1 MTIQYLKDGN
11 FKWNS
16 ESAQRELLKYL
27 FYNYSEQPVAL
38 NTLPKKLDSSRIQE
52 DNVTSSKRS
61 FGIKTYEKILNS
73 AIKKIAKIPLSALD
87 DYINVDD
94 KTKTLLNLIDSDFT
108 IGDMA
113 DENASNVALG
123 DEGSNV
129 DRAEKFKEGLS
140 DKEVEEVLK
149 EAEIKTVKTKDG
161 GEFKSWILDETEER
175 KIKKIK
181 NIGYRRVTT
190 KESAIDKRQ
199 SRRKVISFSGGSK
212 TADVK
217 QTTRRGEPD
226 LNATEYTRG
235 TDKVNYSKKVIE
247 NPKKGL
253 ESKWNKMEV
262 ILSKNPLVQNALSIK
277 STTMS
282 NKDIVKRTELQKEK
296 TKEIL
301 EAIDDFFVYEEKLID
316 GKIKN
321 VRQETVTRLFSPRI
335 LSLLNTLE
343 KDDDPKGHQ
352 KGYIK
357 IQEITKRIQENSKLI
372 DSVYALE
379 EKLDISSFFND
390 DKQVKTIL
398 DLIEKTKL
406 NVDIKELKL
415 AKNIKSRKLLDKLFA
430 EIDREI
436 TKKAKSFTNDLKA
449 LERYMK
455 QRQSALNKL
464 LESKK
469 EEKEEFVNKNY
480 DYSTQKDMIDYNSSN
495 KAKELFDD
503 IESQAKKIFT
513 KQIKNLGA
521 IYELTLQVKKTE
533 AGKYIPTI
541 EATKIKTISISS
553 SLKGDTKQRR
563 IVSDNLKADDKRDL
577 AKLFRMISKRR
588 RALDR
593 IEGISG

>member
-1 MTIQYLKDGN
+1 
-11 FKWNS
+11 
-16 ESAQRELLKYL
+16 
-27 FYNYSEQPVAL
+27 
-38 NTLPKKLDSSRIQE
+38 
-52 DNVTSSKRS
+52 
-61 FGIKTYEKILNS
+61 
-73 AIKKIAKIPLSALD
+73 
-87 DYINVDD
+87 
-94 KTKTLLNLIDSDFT
+94 
-108 IGDMA
+108 
-113 DENASNVALG
+113 
-123 DEGSNV
+123 
-129 DRAEKFKEGLS
+129 
-140 DKEVEEVLK
+140 
-149 EAEIKTVKTKDG
+149 
-161 GEFKSWILDETEER
+161 
-175 KIKKIK
+175 
-181 NIGYRRVTT
+181 
-190 KESAIDKRQ
+190 
-199 SRRKVISFSGGSK
+199 
-212 TADVK
+212 
-217 QTTRRGEPD
+217 
-226 LNATEYTRG
+226 
-235 TDKVNYSKKVIE
+235 
-247 NPKKGL
+247 
-253 ESKWNKMEV
+253 MEV

>member
-1 MTIQYLKDGN
+1 M
-11 FKWNS
+11 
-16 ESAQRELLKYL
+16 
-27 FYNYSEQPVAL
+27 
-38 NTLPKKLDSSRIQE
+38 
-52 DNVTSSKRS
+52 
-61 FGIKTYEKILNS
+61 
-73 AIKKIAKIPLSALD
+73 
-87 DYINVDD
+87 
-94 KTKTLLNLIDSDFT
+94 
-108 IGDMA
+108 
-113 DENASNVALG
+113 
-123 DEGSNV
+123 
-129 DRAEKFKEGLS
+129 
-140 DKEVEEVLK
+140 
-149 EAEIKTVKTKDG
+149 
-161 GEFKSWILDETEER
+161 
-175 KIKKIK
+175 
-181 NIGYRRVTT
+181 
-190 KESAIDKRQ
+190 
-199 SRRKVISFSGGSK
+199 
-212 TADVK
+212 
-217 QTTRRGEPD
+217 
-226 LNATEYTRG
+226 
-235 TDKVNYSKKVIE
+235 
-247 NPKKGL
+247 
-253 ESKWNKMEV
+253 
-262 ILSKNPLVQNALSIK
+262 
-277 STTMS
+277 
-282 NKDIVKRTELQKEK
+282 
-296 TKEIL
+296 
-301 EAIDDFFVYEEKLID
+301 
-316 GKIKN
+316 
-321 VRQETVTRLFSPRI
+321 RQETVTRLFSPRI

-480 DYSTQKDMIDYNSSN
+480 DYSTQKDMIDYKSSN

-553 SLKGDTKQRR
+553 SLKGDTKQRT

>member
-1 MTIQYLKDGN
+1 
-11 FKWNS
+11 
-16 ESAQRELLKYL
+16 
-27 FYNYSEQPVAL
+27 
-38 NTLPKKLDSSRIQE
+38 
-52 DNVTSSKRS
+52 
-61 FGIKTYEKILNS
+61 
-73 AIKKIAKIPLSALD
+73 
-87 DYINVDD
+87 
-94 KTKTLLNLIDSDFT
+94 
-108 IGDMA
+108 
-113 DENASNVALG
+113 
-123 DEGSNV
+123 
-129 DRAEKFKEGLS
+129 
-140 DKEVEEVLK
+140 
-149 EAEIKTVKTKDG
+149 
-161 GEFKSWILDETEER
+161 
-175 KIKKIK
+175 
-181 NIGYRRVTT
+181 
-190 KESAIDKRQ
+190 
-199 SRRKVISFSGGSK
+199 
-212 TADVK
+212 
-217 QTTRRGEPD
+217 
-226 LNATEYTRG
+226 
-235 TDKVNYSKKVIE
+235 
-247 NPKKGL
+247 
-253 ESKWNKMEV
+253 MEV

-495 KAKELFDD
+495 KAKELFDN

-513 KQIKNLGA
+513 KQIKDLGA

-533 AGKYIPTI
+533 KGKYIPTI

>member
-27 FYNYSEQPVAL
+27 FYNYSEQPVVL

-129 DRAEKFKEGLS
+129 DRMEQFKEGLS

-161 GEFKSWILDETEER
+161 GEFKSWTLDETEER

-226 LNATEYTRG
+226 LNATEYSKG
-235 TDKVNYSKKVIE
+235 KDKNLRL
-247 NPKKGL
+247 GL
-253 ESKWNKMEV
+253 ESKWNKIEV
-262 ILSKNPLVQNALSIK
+262 ILNKNPLVQNALSIK

-296 TKEIL
+296 IKEIL

-513 KQIKNLGA
+513 KQIKDLGA

-533 AGKYIPTI
+533 KGKYIPTI

-553 SLKGDTKQRR
+553 SLKGDAKQRR

-577 AKLFRMISKRR
+577 VKLFRTISKRR

>member
-27 FYNYSEQPVAL
+27 FYNYSDQPVAL

-73 AIKKIAKIPLSALD
+73 AIKKIANIPLSALN
-87 DYINVDD
+87 DYINVND

-129 DRAEKFKEGLS
+129 DRMEKFKEGLS
-140 DKEVEEVLK
+140 NKEVEEVLK
-149 EAEIKTVKTKDG
+149 EAKIKTVKTKDG
-161 GEFKSWILDETEER
+161 GEFKSWTLDESEER

-181 NIGYRRVTT
+181 SIGYRRVTT
-190 KESAIDKRQ
+190 KESGIDKQQ
-199 SRRKVISFSGGSK
+199 SRRKVISSSGGSK

-235 TDKVNYSKKVIE
+235 QDE

-253 ESKWNKMEV
+253 ESKWDKTEV
-262 ILSKNPLVQNALSIK
+262 ILSKNPLVQNALSVK
-277 STTMS
+277 SVTMS
-282 NKDIVKRTELQKEK
+282 NKEINKRVKLRLKQVE
-296 TKEIL
+296 EIL

-316 GKIKN
+316 GKIKT
-321 VRQETVTRLFSPRI
+321 VKQETVTRLFSPRI
-335 LSLLNTLE
+335 LSLLNTFE
-343 KDDDPKGHQ
+343 QDDDPKGRQ

-357 IQEITKRIQENSKLI
+357 IRETTKRIQENSKLI

-390 DKQVKTIL
+390 DNQVKTIL

-415 AKNIKSRKLLDKLFA
+415 AKNIQSRKLLDKLFA

-449 LERYMK
+449 LEKYMK
-455 QRQSALNKL
+455 QRKSELDKL
-464 LESKK
+464 IESKK
-469 EEKEEFVNKNY
+469 EEKEKFVDKNY

-513 KQIKNLGA
+513 KQIKDLGA

-533 AGKYIPTI
+533 KGKYTPTI

-553 SLKGDTKQRR
+553 SLKGDTKTRR
-563 IVSDNLKADDKRDL
+563 IVSDNLKADDKL
-577 AKLFRMISKRR
+577 LLVKIFRTVSKRR
-588 RALDR
+588 RALNR